1 MGTYLQKYINGVN
14 LASAS
19 TVYDDADLIT
29 PSANGYYSD
38 GVTTRYQNSGVLLG
52 FEVCPDCN
60 TYPCNQGIGLPG
72 NNSGI
77 FEINTFFG
85 IATGAIKVVIDGVG
99 STPMGVYF
107 EKDNDD
113 TFNQFSCTSNS
124 FLGVQQAPD
133 DSIVSYFYSTTG
145 SCTAM
150 GSSTAE
156 LPTWV
161 YNNNSGIWETNNAV
175 TAVSTT
181 NRRAV
186 YTSNPGRLITYI
198 PKTSATDF
206 VLTSQLYLPCPPPA
220 SKIGVSISCPKNL
233 TSINTST
240 VFATEAAA
248 LCNPTTD
255 RNFSRFHG
263 VVSGTDGTLVAVND
277 IIYTDLNASGKLPT
291 GYYSVL
297 GALVGVSTTYGFFQ
311 IGTQGIVIA
320 VGDCNP

>member
-1 MGTYLQKYINGVN
+1 MGTYLKKYFNGVN

-85 IATGAIKVVIDGVG
+85 SAIGAIKVVIDGVG
-99 STPMGVYF
+99 ATPMGLDFRKEASPVTTY
-107 EKDNDD
+107 NI
-113 TFNQFSCTSNS
+113 FSSTGGVT
-124 FLGVQQAPD
+124 GVQQAPNN
-133 DSIVSYFYSTTG
+133 SIVSYFYSTTG

-161 YNNNSGIWETNNAV
+161 YNNNSGIWETNNSV
-175 TAVSTT
+175 TSVDTS

-198 PKTSATDF
+198 PKTSAIDF
-206 VLTSQLYLPCPPPA
+206 VLTSHLYLPCPPPA
-220 SKIGVSISCPKNL
+220 SKIGVSISCPAAL
-233 TSINTST
+233 PSISTTGFDSSDSDNACNDSTST
-240 VFATEAAA
+240 TVY
-248 LCNPTTD
+248 
-255 RNFSRFHG
+255 HG
-263 VVSGTDGTLVAVND
+263 AVSGTSGTLIKVND
-277 IIYTDLNASGKLPT
+277 WIFQDTNSNAKAPD
-291 GYYSVL
+291 GYYKALKAVL
-297 GALVGVSTTYGFFQ
+297 DGVTEPNGTFQ
-311 IGTQGIVIA
+311 VSNGVVISIT
-320 VGDCNP
+320 DCN